1 RLPGLRFKAWPEG
14 LTSPLNLPAPGR
26 RQWLYGD
33 SSSWQPPV
41 FLLNSRLDRFSAA
54 SFSSLPRGQ
63 VTSQRHPFSR
73 SYGVILP
80 SSFSMDH
87 SSTLGFSPRL
97 PVSVCGTVAQ
107 NTPVRGFSRRPASRI
122 LVSSVDSTRR
132 PVSSPTGSFPPARLL
147 RCIGTSCTRRPFCF
161 RVPPHGQTH
170 SARHGNL
177 RPFPIAYASR
187 PRLRGRLTRSG

>member
-1 RLPGLRFKAWPEG
+1 LR

-54 SFSSLPRGQ
+54 RFPSETRSLLRYH
-63 VTSQRHPFSR
+63 RHPFSR

-80 SSFSMDH
+80 SSFSTDH

-97 PVSVCGTVAQ
+97 PVSVCGTVALSI
-107 NTPVRGFSRRPASRI
+107 PMRGFSWRPASRT
-122 LVSSVDSTRR
+122 LGGTSTALGIRSH
-132 PVSSPTGSFPPARLL
+132 PWNGFLARSRLR
-147 RCIGTSCTRRPFCF
+147 RCIRTSNTRQFFCF
-161 RVPPHGQTH
+161 RVPPHDQHTQ
-170 SARHGNL
+170 HGTG
-177 RPFPIAYASR
+177 I
-187 PRLRGRLTRSG
+187 LTRFPSPTPLGLGLGAG

>member
-1 RLPGLRFKAWPEG
+1 MR

-54 SFSSLPRGQ
+54 RFPSETRSLLEYH
-63 VTSQRHPFSR
+63 RHPFSR

-80 SSFSMDH
+80 SSFSTDH

-107 NTPVRGFSRRPASRI
+107 NTPVRGFSRRPASGV
-122 LVSSVDSTRR
+122 LDSSEDSSRH
-132 PVSSPTGSFPPARLL
+132 PVSSLTPSFKRARLL
-147 RCIGTSCTRRPFCF
+147 RYIGTPAPDDSSASASPLTVRRTL
-161 RVPPHGQTH
+161 HGT
-170 SARHGNL
+170 G
-177 RPFPIAYASR
+177 I
-187 PRLRGRLTRSG
+187 LTRFPSPTPLGLGLGAG

>member
-1 RLPGLRFKAWPEG
+1 MR

-41 FLLNSRLDRFSAA
+41 FLLNSRLGRFSAA
-54 SFSSLPRGQ
+54 SFGSETRSLL
-63 VTSQRHPFSR
+63 TYQRHPFSR

-80 SSFSMDH
+80 SSFSTDH

-97 PVSVCGTVAQ
+97 PVSVCGTVALCI
-107 NTPVRGFSRRPASRI
+107 PMRGFSRRPASGT
-122 LVSSVDSTRR
+122 LGGGPKAPHSASGLTFRR
-132 PVSSPTGSFPPARLL
+132 VFPPVQATPLHRDIRHPTIPLL
-147 RCIGTSCTRRPFCF
+147 PRPPS
-161 RVPPHGQTH
+161 RSTH
-170 SARHGNL
+170 TARHGNL
-177 RPFPIAYASR
+177 DPFPIAYASR

>member
-1 RLPGLRFKAWPEG
+1 MR

-33 SSSWQPPV
+33 SSSSQPPV
-41 FLLNSRLDRFSAA
+41 FLLNSRLDRFSATGLC
-54 SFSSLPRGQ
+54 SPSRRWI
-63 VTSQRHPFSR
+63 TYYRHPFSR

-97 PVSVCGTVAQ
+97 PVSVCGTVGLCI
-107 NTPVRGFSRRPASRI
+107 PVRGFSRRPAPQSSRSTEVYP
-122 LVSSVDSTRR
+122 LGVRSHLQPTLPSRPGYSVASGQPKPDDRFASASSQRSIHT
-132 PVSSPTGSFPPARLL
+132 
-147 RCIGTSCTRRPFCF
+147 
-161 RVPPHGQTH
+161 
-170 SARHGNL
+170 ARHGNL
-177 RPFPIAYASR
+177 DPFPIVYGSR